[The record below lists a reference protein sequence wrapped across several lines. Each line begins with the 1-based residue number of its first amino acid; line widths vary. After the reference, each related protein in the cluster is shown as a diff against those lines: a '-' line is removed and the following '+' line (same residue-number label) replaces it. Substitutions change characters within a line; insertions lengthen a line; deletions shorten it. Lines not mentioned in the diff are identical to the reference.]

1 MVVFILPKLQDLI
14 SDHYGV
20 LRPILWLALSVVL
33 LFTKTHN
40 FVLAG
45 LSILQAFDDSGLTCA
60 INFGTSI
67 YKVQIKRR
75 ILIKQKTNNNN
86 NNNNKM
92 RF

>member
-14 SDHYGV
+14 SDHYGI

-33 LFTKTHN
+33 LFTKTHK
-40 FVLAG
+40 FRIG

-75 ILIKQKTNNNN
+75 ILIKQTNNNN
-86 NNNNKM
+86 NKR